1 MICSISGLVLGVGR
15 LDLPLFGIGSFVGG
29 RRRLLVGMMIDGH
42 DMTGRWADLG
52 VRLVPVL

>member
-1 MICSISGLVLGVGR
+1 
-15 LDLPLFGIGSFVGG
+15 LPLFGIGSFVGG